1 MYMPISEFEDRV
13 PGAIIQYVAAR
24 GGTQNS
30 NYRLMM
36 DLTYMF
42 PVTFLYSQSCTK
54 LEDIKIPEGLNL
66 QQYLT
71 IH

>member
-13 PGAIIQYVAAR
+13 PASIIQYVAAR

-42 PVTFLYSQSCTK
+42 PVTFAYSQSHIK
-54 LEDIKIPEGLNL
+54 LEDIRIPEALNL

-71 IH
+71 IQ